1 MADNADLNPPICA
14 DLDGLDLAVPRQV
27 GTPVEDFNQ
36 TLGQLVATLSPDQRT
51 QAIEKL
57 KELAICSSVM
67 ADMLGASQ
75 ETTGLEAPPAPEV
88 EGRDAPSRP
97 PNEKQTSG
105 PPGFPAKAVLSQ
117 GTRGV
122 PTVTSAPLLRLA
134 GSQEPESSGVASQ
147 EDLPAFV
154 AVSQGTRGS
163 ETRVS
168 TLLSR
173 LASSQEPESSGGMT
187 QSCKSCGH
195 GKTTEGQMVEAVVTA
210 SVRD

>member
-14 DLDGLDLAVPRQV
+14 DLDGLDLAAPRQV

-67 ADMLGASQ
+67 ADMLGASP
-75 ETTGLEAPPAPEV
+75 ETMGLEAPPAPEV

-97 PNEKQTSG
+97 LNEKQISG

-122 PTVTSAPLLRLA
+122 PTERRAPCR
-134 GSQEPESSGVASQ
+134 GW
-147 EDLPAFV
+147 PA
-154 AVSQGTRGS
+154 RK
-163 ETRVS
+163 
-168 TLLSR
+168 SR
-173 LASSQEPESSGGMT
+173 SPPGWPHRRTCRHFCPCPKGR
-187 QSCKSCGH
+187 
-195 GKTTEGQMVEAVVTA
+195 EAVCQGCLPSCRGWPA
-210 SVRD
+210 GP